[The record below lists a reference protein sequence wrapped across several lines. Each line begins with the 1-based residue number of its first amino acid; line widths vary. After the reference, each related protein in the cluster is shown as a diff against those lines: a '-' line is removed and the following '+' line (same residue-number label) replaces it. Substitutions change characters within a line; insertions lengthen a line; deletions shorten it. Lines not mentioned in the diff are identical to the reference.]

1 MMGSGFTSL
10 LSAKARPIPPAGTVR
25 GQVSYSVHS
34 FFHWLLCLHIAE
46 SSFSLRASQGKTGSV
61 NDLGPGCPPDW
72 CLSFPAVRPHS
83 ASLQA
88 DAHLLGSMATCS
100 DHDFGPGCLLIACH
114 SFCSPTPEITIATS
128 YTHAQQYGPRKW
140 APRYSAARGILAQL
154 CTNLL
159 TSCLRSLT
167 SSHGD

>member
-10 LSAKARPIPPAGTVR
+10 LSAKASPIPPAGTVR
-25 GQVSYSVHS
+25 GQVSYIVSILFFTGFSVS
-34 FFHWLLCLHIAE
+34 IAE
-46 SSFSLRASQGKTGSV
+46 SSFSLRGGQGKTGSV

-88 DAHLLGSMATCS
+88 HACSHHSMATCS
-100 DHDFGPGCLLIACH
+100 DHDFGPGCPLIACL
-114 SFCSPTPEITIATS
+114 SSCSPTPEITIATS

-140 APRYSAARGILAQL
+140 VPRYSAARGILA
-154 CTNLL
+154 LL
-159 TSCLRSLT
+159 
-167 SSHGD
+167 